1 MLCSFERVI
10 YPQSVSDPNPTGFMV
25 AVYTP
30 HEKILDSSGQA
41 LRQIKAVGYF
51 LPTAK
56 GIRYDMQGRWE
67 RGKHGD
73 QYAVAQFEEVIQ
85 PTEAG
90 IIAYLSSGYIKGI
103 GEKTARRIY
112 EQFGDKVL
120 DILDREPKR
129 LLEIRGIS
137 PKRLTRIS
145 ESYMETRGARDI
157 ITLLSP
163 FGIAPKRAVRFFKIY
178 GQDAADIIRLHPY
191 RLCEV
196 RGIGFK
202 TADEIAKSVGFDPC
216 ADERIDAA
224 LLHVLKEAETGG
236 NLFRNAGN
244 LCIPKAMLV
253 VKCIELLE
261 TQEITEQMVSHRCRE
276 LLDRKELALYQDQVY
291 RYLTAKAEEQVAMRV
306 RERIHQGDAH
316 IHADLDAEIA
326 RMERKLGVTLASEQK
341 NAVKTCLCSPISI
354 ITGGPG
360 TGKTMIQRFILEIYQ
375 KLKPSGAIVCCAPT
389 GRAARRM
396 EQATGHPASTIHKA
410 LGLLAD
416 SDGEYGEPTMLDAD
430 LVIADEV
437 SMLDIHLAKHLLNA
451 LPYRCQL
458 ILVGDAD
465 QLPSVG
471 PGSVLYELL
480 ASGAVPA
487 VKLDKVY
494 RQSTGSRIAL
504 NASLIR
510 HGTLALEYG
519 PDFELIESGDFER
532 SADILEE
539 VYLQRVKELGMDNV
553 ILLSPYRTKTATGVN
568 ALNARLR
575 DKLNPPSPAKPEL
588 PYGKRVFRQGD
599 KVMQTQN
606 VANISNGDIGVVTG
620 ILRTQDETTL
630 YVDFGDG
637 RTMEYAPNE
646 LDTLDLA
653 YATTVHKSQGSEYD
667 TVILSL
673 QTAHYIM
680 LRRPLLYTA
689 ITRAKRHVVIVGERK
704 ALVIAIGR
712 VDAEKRGTMLA
723 ERINAAEVKAVGV

>member
-1 MLCSFERVI
+1 MLCSYERVI
-10 YPQSVSDPNPTGFMV
+10 YPQSLSDPNPTGFMV

-41 LRQIKAVGYF
+41 LRQVKAVGYF

-56 GIRYDMQGRWE
+56 GIRYEMQGRWE

-73 QYAVAQFEEVIQ
+73 QYAVTQFEEVIQ

-112 EQFGDKVL
+112 EHFGDKAL

-129 LLEIRGIS
+129 LLEVRGIS
-137 PKRLTRIS
+137 PKKLERIS
-145 ESYMETRGARDI
+145 DSYMETRGARDI

-178 GQDAADIIRLHPY
+178 GRDAADIIRQHPY

-216 ADERIDAA
+216 GEERIDAA
-224 LLHVLKEAETGG
+224 LLHVLKEAENGG
-236 NLFRNAGN
+236 SLFKNAGN
-244 LCIPKAMLV
+244 LCIPKVMLLA
-253 VKCIELLE
+253 KCIELLE
-261 TQEITEQMVSHRCRE
+261 TPAVTEPMVRLRCRE
-276 LLDRKELALYQDQVY
+276 LLDRKEITLYQDQAY

-306 RERIHQGDAH
+306 RERIRQGD
-316 IHADLDAEIA
+316 L
-326 RMERKLGVTLASEQK
+326 S
-341 NAVKTCLCSPISI
+341 
-354 ITGGPG
+354 
-360 TGKTMIQRFILEIYQ
+360 ILE
-375 KLKPSGAIVCCAPT
+375 
-389 GRAARRM
+389 
-396 EQATGHPASTIHKA
+396 
-410 LGLLAD
+410 D
-416 SDGEYGEPTMLDAD
+416 
-430 LVIADEV
+430 
-437 SMLDIHLAKHLLNA
+437 
-451 LPYRCQL
+451 
-458 ILVGDAD
+458 
-465 QLPSVG
+465 
-471 PGSVLYELL
+471 
-480 ASGAVPA
+480 
-487 VKLDKVY
+487 
-494 RQSTGSRIAL
+494 
-504 NASLIR
+504 
-510 HGTLALEYG
+510 
-519 PDFELIESGDFER
+519 
-532 SADILEE
+532 
-539 VYLQRVKELGMDNV
+539 VYLQRVKELGLDNV

-568 ALNARLR
+568 ALNSRLR
-575 DKLNPPSPAKPEL
+575 DKLNPPSVSKSEL
-588 PYGKRVFRQGD
+588 TYGKRIFRQGD

-606 VANISNGDIGVVTG
+606 VANISNGDIGIVTG
-620 ILRTQDETTL
+620 ILHTQEESTL

-646 LDTLDLA
+646 LDMLDLA

-723 ERINAAEVKAVGV
+723 ERINEAEAKAINV

>member
-1 MLCSFERVI
+1 M
-10 YPQSVSDPNPTGFMV
+10 Y
-25 AVYTP
+25 
-30 HEKILDSSGQA
+30 K
-41 LRQIKAVGYF
+41 RQ
-51 LPTAK
+51 
-56 GIRYDMQGRWE
+56 
-67 RGKHGD
+67 
-73 QYAVAQFEEVIQ
+73 
-85 PTEAG
+85 
-90 IIAYLSSGYIKGI
+90 
-103 GEKTARRIY
+103 
-112 EQFGDKVL
+112 
-120 DILDREPKR
+120 ILDREPHR
-129 LLEIRGIS
+129 LLEVRGIS
-137 PKRLTRIS
+137 PKKLERIS
-145 ESYMETRGARDI
+145 ESYMEMRGARDI

-163 FGIAPKRAVRFFKIY
+163 FGIAPKRAVQFFKIY
-178 GQDAADIIRLHPY
+178 GREAADIIRQHPY

-202 TADEIAKSVGFDPC
+202 TADMIAKSVGFDPC
-216 ADERIDAA
+216 GEERIDAA

-236 NLFRNAGN
+236 NLFKNAGN

-253 VKCIELLE
+253 KKCMELLE
-261 TQEITEQMVSHRCRE
+261 TPKVKEQLVRLRCQE
-276 LLDRKELALYQDQVY
+276 LLNRKEIAVYQDQVY
-291 RYLTAKAEEQVAMRV
+291 RYATAKAEEQVAMRV
-306 RERIHQGDAH
+306 GERIRQGS
-316 IHADLDAEIA
+316 IHLRTDLDAEIV
-326 RMERKLGVTLASEQK
+326 RMERLLGVTLAPEQRM
-341 NAVKTCLCSPISI
+341 AVKTCLHSPISI

-360 TGKTMIQRFILEIYQ
+360 TGKTMIQRFILELY
-375 KLKPSGAIVCCAPT
+375 KKANPTGSIVCCAPT

-410 LGLLAD
+410 LGLFAD
-416 SDGEYGEPTMLDAD
+416 TDGEYGDPAILDAD

-451 LPYRCQL
+451 LPARCQL

-494 RQSTGSRIAL
+494 RQSTGSRIAV
-504 NASLIR
+504 NAALIR

-519 PDFELIESGDFER
+519 LDFTLIESGDFEH
-532 SADILEE
+532 SADILETL
-539 VYLQRVKELGMDNV
+539 YLQQVQEMGMDNV
-553 ILLSPYRTKTATGVN
+553 ILLSPYRAKTATGVN
-568 ALNARLR
+568 ALNTRLR
-575 DKLNPPSPAKPEL
+575 DKLNPPAPEKPEL
-588 PYGKRVFRQGD
+588 AYGKRVFRQGD

-606 VANISNGDIGVVTG
+606 MANISNGDMGIVTG
-620 ILRTQDETTL
+620 ICRTQEESRL

-637 RTMEYAPNE
+637 RTMEYAQNE
-646 LDTLDLA
+646 LDALDLA

-689 ITRAKRHVVIVGERK
+689 ITRAKRHVIIVGERK

-712 VDAEKRGTMLA
+712 ADAEKRGTMLA
-723 ERINAAEVKAVGV
+723 ERINEAKAAGV

>member
-1 MLCSFERVI
+1 MLCSYERVI
-10 YPQSVSDPNPTGFMV
+10 YPQSLSEPNPSGFMV

-30 HEKILDSSGQA
+30 HEKILDGSGQT

-51 LPTAK
+51 LPTTK
-56 GIRYDMQGRWE
+56 GVRYDMQGRWE

-73 QYAVAQFEEVIQ
+73 QYTVTKFEEVVQ
-85 PTEAG
+85 PTETG

-112 EQFGDKVL
+112 EHFGDKAL

-129 LLEIRGIS
+129 LLEVRGIS
-137 PKRLTRIS
+137 PKKLERIS
-145 ESYMETRGARDI
+145 DSYMETRGARDI

-178 GQDAADIIRLHPY
+178 GRDVADIIRQHPY

-216 ADERIDAA
+216 GEERIDAA
-224 LLHVLKEAETGG
+224 LLHVLKEAENGG
-236 NLFRNAGN
+236 NLFKNAGN
-244 LCIPKAMLV
+244 LCIPKAMLLA
-253 VKCIELLE
+253 KCIELLE
-261 TQEITEQMVSHRCRE
+261 TPAVTEPMVRLRCRE
-276 LLDRKELALYQDQVY
+276 LLDRKEITLYQDQAY

-306 RERIHQGDAH
+306 RERIRQGDLS
-316 IHADLDAEIA
+316 IRIDLDAEIN
-326 RMERKLGVTLASEQK
+326 RFERKLGVTLSAEQK
-341 NAVKTCLCSPISI
+341 QAVKTCLRSPISI

-360 TGKTMIQRFILEIYQ
+360 TGKTMIQRFILEIYK
-375 KLKPSGAIVCCAPT
+375 KLKPSGSVVCCAPT

-396 EQATGHPASTIHKA
+396 EQATGQSASTIHKA

-416 SDGEYGEPTMLDAD
+416 ADGEFGEPNMLDAD

-451 LPYRCQL
+451 LPPRCQL
-458 ILVGDAD
+458 ILIGDAD

-471 PGSVLYELL
+471 PGSVLYEL
-480 ASGAVPA
+480 
-487 VKLDKVY
+487 
-494 RQSTGSRIAL
+494 
-504 NASLIR
+504 
-510 HGTLALEYG
+510 
-519 PDFELIESGDFER
+519 IESGDFDR
-532 SADILEE
+532 SADILED
-539 VYLQRVKELGMDNV
+539 VYLQRVKELGLDNV

-568 ALNARLR
+568 ALNSRLR
-575 DKLNPPSPAKPEL
+575 DKLNPPSVSKSEL
-588 PYGKRVFRQGD
+588 TYGKRIFRQGD

-606 VANISNGDIGVVTG
+606 VANISNGDIGIVTG
-620 ILRTQDETTL
+620 ILHTQEESTL

-646 LDTLDLA
+646 LDMLDLA

-723 ERINAAEVKAVGV
+723 ERINEAEAKAINV